1 MVVVMVMVVLV
12 LRFDCITPVL
22 ADWLCSAKA
31 EAAATAGLR
40 YSTYDMLEM
49 RATQNGVT
57 FGQRNGGT
65 KELMKELFIPRR

>member
-1 MVVVMVMVVLV
+1 MTEMLMVVVVVLV
-12 LRFDCITPVL
+12 LCFDCIAPVL
-22 ADWLCSAKA
+22 ADWLCSAEA

-57 FGQRNGGT
+57 FG
-65 KELMKELFIPRR
+65 